1 MDYNRIILEM
11 LDRIKLLEDR
21 VADLELQ
28 NSEMSDSKS
37 NITTI
42 KSKKYQ
48 PLTDYLCEI
57 NEPTVTLTF
66 EAIEQILGFGLPN
79 SARIHR
85 AYWSN
90 TKTHSVSLSW
100 LNAGFE
106 TVDVDLN
113 HQEITF
119 RRGMPD
125 WRGSDMSID
134 MIWNKISAHAGEVF
148 STKTGVN
155 FTYRMVGDQAIQTSQ
170 TDWLLNKSNF
180 LKAMR
185 LMPVKGPGGYGQQI
199 MGPSYVYALLTD
211 PRIIAE

>member
-125 WRGSDMSID
+125 WSGSDMSID